1 MRRRVQ
7 PWLMKSACQTIL
19 LALASN
25 AYAADPLAA
34 LPAKEFTG
42 MGQLLQVTLG
52 LFAVLAMILATAWIV
67 RRTGAVR
74 GIAGGQLRV
83 LGALSMGQ
91 RERVVLIQV
100 GETQLLVGIAP
111 GQVRTLHVLDKPIV
125 SDGANGCVVS
135 ALADDDASASAAD
148 SAGVKGKK
156 MKPALFGNSFA
167 AKLEAALSERMKK

>member
-1 MRRRVQ
+1 MHLRVRHWSIPVALQ
-7 PWLMKSACQTIL
+7 AVV

-25 AYAADPLAA
+25 AHAAEPLAA
-34 LPAKEFTG
+34 LPAQEFTG

-125 SDGANGCVVS
+125 SDGANGRVV
-135 ALADDDASASAAD
+135 ATDDDASAAAAD
-148 SAGVKGKK
+148 SASVKGRK

-167 AKLEAALSERMKK
+167 AKLEAALSERMKQ

>member
-1 MRRRVQ
+1 MHLRVRQ
-7 PWLMKSACQTIL
+7 GSIHV
-19 LALASN
+19 ALHAMVLVLTSN
-25 AYAADPLAA
+25 AHAADSLAA
-34 LPAKEFTG
+34 LPAQEFTG

-111 GQVRTLHVLDKPIV
+111 GQVRTLHVLEKPIV
-125 SDGANGCVVS
+125 SEGARASVAVT
-135 ALADDDASASAAD
+135 DDEASTSAAD
-148 SAGVKGKK
+148 SVNAKGRKVKT
-156 MKPALFGNSFA
+156 ALFGNSFA
-167 AKLEAALSERMKK
+167 AKLEAALSERMKQ